1 MALRKRCWL
10 PSAATVVALLLLST
24 CDVTFG
30 QVLAGVNMTIP
41 AARIPAD
48 PLCSTAVA
56 RPIPGGV
63 CPALACPPCV
73 RQHYEAAFSLA
84 NVSLAQ
90 ALVPV
95 TAYLNPAKCPFSP
108 SGWLYNPANDRCY
121 YKSSYDR
128 GISAG
133 ITDAINRCFTLHA
146 GASILNIADAQEE
159 EFVRLNL
166 LYAGFFGETYTFN
179 ALPSCVARPLQYMLR
194 MPLQAH
200 QVLVEAGMPSSM
212 SHSVSGAVLH
222 SAKQATDYHNF
233 NEPGRGFDYY
243 ELEVVC
249 MEILPNKPKYYNPFS
264 CAVLKQYICER
275 SVAQP
280 GETFGPGPTPQL
292 PCTGPPAAPAGA
304 LRTVSLV
311 NAGGPAFCG
320 FSADTA
326 ALPVAV
332 GGTAA
337 VRFGNPTCN
346 GCRGLPTYACL
357 ACSTR
362 TGDIRYTV
370 PGLTPGNR
378 YTLRLT
384 FSEDY
389 WTEPGRRLINVDVDG
404 TRVISALDAYALAGA
419 RFTPVNRNI
428 SVTATQASITMRVSA
443 AVDQGVLAAL
453 EVYDMGPAGPSS
465 PGVSSPTPT
474 SPPASSPP
482 PASVSPV
489 PSSPSPTSPSPVPT
503 SPSPAVASSPS
514 PSPVPCS
521 TPALPPGAL
530 SAVAR
535 INFGGPAICGFA
547 ADTGA
552 TPAPGAVTATGSP
565 ENWYTLSA
573 ACSTCAANPSTA
585 CLACTVRFG
594 SPVSITVPGV
604 IPGNAYTLRFTFS
617 EVWWAEAGQRAFN
630 VIVGGSRV
638 LTGIDPYALAGAR
651 FVSVVMEANVTAS
664 TGSLVVSVV
673 PTADNGIIAALEW
686 QPATAP
692 LPALLLARE
701 VWWAVA
707 GARLFDVR
715 VNGAS
720 VLTGIDPYA
729 LAGGRQFTAAVR
741 EVLVA
746 APVGAIMTVSF
757 VATRDNA
764 ILAGFE
770 VSTTTAMLLSTLRSA
785 VKAHHEL
792 YQCRLGPCTEQPHC
806 GTRLP
811 AATVA

>member
-30 QVLAGVNMTIP
+30 QVLPGVNMTIP

-63 CPALACPPCV
+63 CPAL
-73 RQHYEAAFSLA
+73 HYEAAFSLA

-95 TAYLNPAKCPFSP
+95 TTYLNPAKCPFSP
-108 SGWLYNPANDRCY
+108 SGWLYNPANNRCY

-166 LYAGFFGETYTFN
+166 LYAGFFGETYTSCICPS
-179 ALPSCVARPLQYMLR
+179 ATARGLQLPQAAWARP
-194 MPLQAH
+194 
-200 QVLVEAGMPSSM
+200 E
-212 SHSVSGAVLH
+212 SV
-222 SAKQATDYHNF
+222 ATDYHNF

-243 ELEVVC
+243 ESEVVC

-326 ALPVAV
+326 ALPD
-332 GGTAA
+332 
-337 VRFGNPTCN
+337 F
-346 GCRGLPTYACL
+346 
-357 ACSTR
+357 
-362 TGDIRYTV
+362 RYTV
-370 PGLTPGNR
+370 SGLTSGNR

-389 WTEPGRRLINVDVDG
+389 WTEPGRRLTNVDVDG

-428 SVTATQASITMRVSA
+428 SVTATLASITMRVSA

-465 PGVSSPTPT
+465 PGASSPTPT
-474 SPPASSPP
+474 SPSPPASSPP

-489 PSSPSPTSPSPVPT
+489 PSPPSPTSPSPSPA

-521 TPALPPGAL
+521 APALPPGAV
-530 SAVAR
+530 SVVAR

-651 FVSVVMEANVTAS
+651 FVSVVREANVTAS

-673 PTADNGIIAALEW
+673 PTADNGIIAALEVYNLGVA
-686 QPATAP
+686 QVAPSPSPGGSLPSPAPAFPSPAPASPSPAPPVATSNCTPASPPAGAVRTVMRVNAGGAAVCGYTADTAANSG
-692 LPALLLARE
+692 LGCLLVTSTSLAHCLVLLFDKSILSSE

-770 VSTTTAMLLSTLRSA
+770 VFDM
-785 VKAHHEL
+785 
-792 YQCRLGPCTEQPHC
+792 
-806 GTRLP
+806 
-811 AATVA
+811 TV